1 MSLGQYISFDI
12 PQFVTLTC
20 GVEVVCYLKRQFC
33 TLLTMS
39 TDTQTWEP
47 RPCQKESIQDRLLLR
62 ELEEEMW
69 NVLEAVLRLYWGVL
83 AAKP

>member
-12 PQFVTLTC
+12 PQFFTLTC
-20 GVEVVCYLKRQFC
+20 GVEVVCYLKWHFC
-33 TLLTMS
+33 TLLTPTLLTMS

-47 RPCQKESIQDRLLLR
+47 RPCQEESIQDRLLLR

-69 NVLEAVLRLYWGVL
+69 NVLEAVLRLY
-83 AAKP
+83 